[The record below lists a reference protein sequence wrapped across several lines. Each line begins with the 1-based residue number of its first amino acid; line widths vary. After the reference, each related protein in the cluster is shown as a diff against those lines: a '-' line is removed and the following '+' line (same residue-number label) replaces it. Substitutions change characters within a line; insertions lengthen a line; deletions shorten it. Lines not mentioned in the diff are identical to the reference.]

1 MCYTVLSSSYR
12 EGSVIANFTVIF
24 KEVDSHEILTFM
36 EISEK
41 NGRLADLA
49 ISSVSLS
56 AIGS

>member
-24 KEVDSHEILTFM
+24 KEVDSHEILTLM

>member
-24 KEVDSHEILTFM
+24 KEVDSHEILTFT
-36 EISEK
+36 EISER